1 MRKFSLTTEHPDTET
16 EVTIHFT
23 FTPGDPGRYY
33 GLPENCYP
41 AEPAE
46 VEFDSA
52 EPPEF
57 ADWAREWLQGDGF
70 DAAVEEA
77 TERDQQDRADYEYER
92 DKDDKL
98 MGVGRYAPAEGS
110 RDE

>member
-1 MRKFSLTTEHPDTET
+1 MTRKFSTVALHGPAQV
-16 EVTIHFT
+16 EVTIRYT

-52 EPPEF
+52 DPPQF
-57 ADWAREWLQGDGF
+57 ADWAREWLAGEGF

-77 TERDQQDRADYEYER
+77 TERSQPDPDYER
-92 DKDDKL
+92 DRRRDDE
-98 MGVGRYAPAEGS
+98 RCRP
-110 RDE
+110 

>member
-1 MRKFSLTTEHPDTET
+1 MRKFSLTTEHPDAET

-33 GLPENCYP
+33 GEPGDCYP

-52 EPPEF
+52 DPPQF
-57 ADWAREWLQGDGF
+57 ADWAREWLAEEGF
-70 DAAVEEA
+70 DAACEEA
-77 TERDQQDRADYEYER
+77 TEALLPDPDDER
-92 DKDDKL
+92 DRRRDDE
-98 MGVGRYAPAEGS
+98 RCRP
-110 RDE
+110 

>member
-1 MRKFSLTTEHPDTET
+1 MTRKFSISTEHPDTET

-52 EPPEF
+52 DPPEF
-57 ADWAREWLQGDGF
+57 ADWAREWLAGEGF
-70 DAAVEEA
+70 DAACEEA
-77 TERDQQDRADYEYER
+77 TEQSQPDPDYERER
-92 DKDDKL
+92 
-98 MGVGRYAPAEGS
+98 R
-110 RDE
+110 RDEWEAERWRL